1 MYKVKYGLTP
11 SIVDEL
17 FKQKSTSHSLR
28 NSDFHIP
35 TLTLLTMEN
44 ILLDI
49 KDLIYGRIY
58 IKNWKAPRISVSY
71 THLTLPTIY
80 SV

>member
-17 FKQKSTSHSLR
+17 CKQKRTSYSPRTVILISLL
-28 NSDFHIP
+28 
-35 TLTLLTMEN
+35 LTLLTMEN

-49 KDLIYGRIY
+49 KDLTYGRNQI
-58 IKNWKAPRISVSY
+58 INWIFQKE
-71 THLTLPTIY
+71 H
-80 SV
+80 